1 MRSEVIAAF
10 GSLPRRIRGCA
21 GVPRVAGGGALIL
34 LAPSLGWADRAEA
47 APKSGLAAPEEFPG
61 AAAAASRPAV
71 GDPDWATLAR
81 YDDGWARRE
90 AGRSG
95 IGRREAAE
103 RLDAALEPGHQAT
116 AQLRRELEASQ
127 TGLQGFGIR
136 ADRLDAALTALEAT
150 RFAPTTRL
158 MVSTYFTPGATRFGG
173 TQDAPYPA
181 GPDAAAIPA
190 NSRNAYPAANNSN
203 WGATVVN
210 YEVHLN
216 LLTSF
221 TGKDLLYTR
230 LNTGNAN
237 RSAFSG
243 NPYNLLT
250 LDKSTAPRAGA
261 NVLDVTRLFYRF
273 PIGREVTALVGPVA
287 RPTHEITALRPWFY
301 GAEPGPPILDFFTLN
316 GAPGTYNKATG
327 AAVGAQWKQAVAEGR
342 PYLAASASYVAPSS
356 AAANT
361 TDGDLG
367 AGIAGRFSRGSLFG
381 QVGIGGP
388 GYVVAAAWR
397 YGQCGLTF
405 RRGTQFA
412 NQRQPCAPTGSDETA
427 FSNNVAL
434 TAAWQPAAVGWLPS
448 INLGWGAS
456 FLQQA
461 SALPVFISSASNI
474 AESQSWSAA
483 LFWRNLLGSGH
494 AAGFAVGQP
503 TFVTRLRDG
512 RTPQDGNYAWEAW
525 MALKVSDHITLTP
538 SLFYLS
544 RPNGQFTA
552 PGKTSNALGTVLVA
566 HFRF

>member
-1 MRSEVIAAF
+1 M
-10 GSLPRRIRGCA
+10 
-21 GVPRVAGGGALIL
+21 
-34 LAPSLGWADRAEA
+34 
-47 APKSGLAAPEEFPG
+47 
-61 AAAAASRPAV
+61 
-71 GDPDWATLAR
+71 AR
-81 YDDGWARRE
+81 YDDGGVGHGDGLVPISRRE
-90 AGRSG
+90 AVDRVAGELEPARQD
-95 IGRREAAE
+95 AAALGQE
-103 RLDAALEPGHQAT
+103 FGSVQAGVRGLGSAAARLDAAL
-116 AQLRRELEASQ
+116 
-127 TGLQGFGIR
+127 
-136 ADRLDAALTALEAT
+136 AALKAT

-158 MVSTYFTPGATRFGG
+158 VVSTFFTPGATHFGG
-173 TQDAPYPA
+173 TQDGPYPA
-181 GPDAAAIPA
+181 GPDAATIPA
-190 NSRNAYPAANNSN
+190 RSRNADPAANNAN
-203 WGATVVN
+203 WGAAVVN
-210 YEVHLN
+210 YEVNLN

-230 LNTGNAN
+230 LNSGNAN

-250 LDKSTAPRAGA
+250 LDKSTEPRAGA

-301 GAEPGPPILDFFTLN
+301 GAEPGPAILDVFSLN

-327 AAVGAQWKQAVAEGR
+327 AAVGAQWKQAAPEGR

-356 AAANT
+356 ATANT

-367 AGIAGRFSRGSLFG
+367 SGIGGRYSRGSVFG
-381 QVGIGGP
+381 QLGIGGP

-412 NQRQPCAPTGSDETA
+412 NQRQPCAPAGSGETA

-461 SALPVFISSASNI
+461 SALPVTINSASNI

-525 MALKVSDHITLTP
+525 TALRVSDHITLTP

>member
-1 MRSEVIAAF
+1 M
-10 GSLPRRIRGCA
+10 
-21 GVPRVAGGGALIL
+21 IL
-34 LAPSLGWADRAEA
+34 LASFLTCADGAGA
-47 APKSGLAAPEEFPG
+47 APQSGLAAPGEVPDT
-61 AAAAASRPAV
+61 AAASSVPASA
-71 GDPDWATLAR
+71 DPDWATLAR

-90 AGRSG
+90 AGRAS
-95 IGRREAAE
+95 IGRLEAAA
-103 RLDAALEPGHQAT
+103 RLDAALEPGRQTT
-116 AQLRRELEASQ
+116 AELRRELDASQ
-127 TGLQGFGIR
+127 AGLLGFGSR
-136 ADRLDAALTALEAT
+136 ADRLDAALSALEAT

-158 MVSTYFTPGATRFGG
+158 MASTYFTAGAPYFGG
-173 TQDAPYPA
+173 SQDGPYPA
-181 GPDAAAIPA
+181 GPDAAAIPER
-190 NSRNAYPAANNSN
+190 SRNAYPAANNAN
-203 WGATVVN
+203 WGAAVVN

-230 LNTGNAN
+230 LNSGNAN

-250 LDKSTAPRAGA
+250 LDKSTAPRVGA

-287 RPTHEITALRPWFY
+287 RPSHEITALRPWFY
-301 GAEPGPPILDFFTLN
+301 GAEPGPPILDFFSLN

-327 AAVGAQWKQAVAEGR
+327 AAVGAQWKQAVPEGR

-367 AGIAGRFSRGSLFG
+367 AGIGGRYSRGSIFG

-412 NQRQPCAPTGSDETA
+412 NQRQPCAPTGSGETA

-461 SALPVFISSASNI
+461 SALPVSTNSASNI

-483 LFWRNLLGSGH
+483 LFWRNLLGHGH

-525 MALKVSDHITLTP
+525 TALRVSDHITLTP

-544 RPNGQFTA
+544 RPNGQYTA
-552 PGKTSNALGTVLVA
+552 PGKTSNAIGTVLIA

>member
-1 MRSEVIAAF
+1 
-10 GSLPRRIRGCA
+10 
-21 GVPRVAGGGALIL
+21 
-34 LAPSLGWADRAEA
+34 LGWAERAEA

-181 GPDAAAIPA
+181 GPDAAAIPER
-190 NSRNAYPAANNSN
+190 SRNAYPAANNAN
-203 WGATVVN
+203 WGAAVVN

-230 LNTGNAN
+230 LNTGNGN
-237 RSAFSG
+237 NNAFSG

-273 PIGREVTALVGPVA
+273 PIGRQVTALVGPVA

-301 GAEPGPPILDFFTLN
+301 GAEPGPPILDFFSLN

-327 AAVGAQWKQAVAEGR
+327 AAVGAQWKQAVPEGR

-367 AGIAGRFSRGSLFG
+367 AGIGGRFSRGSIFG

-412 NQRQPCAPTGSDETA
+412 NQRQPCASAGSDETA

-434 TAAWQPAAVGWLPS
+434 TAAWQPTSVRWLPS

-456 FLQQA
+456 FLTQA
-461 SALPVFISSASNI
+461 SALPMSFNSASNI
-474 AESQSWSAA
+474 AASQSWSVA
-483 LFWRNLLGSGH
+483 LFWRNLVGSGH

-512 RTPQDGNYAWEAW
+512 RTPQDGNVAWEAW
-525 MALKVSDHITLTP
+525 TALRLSDHITLTP

>member
-1 MRSEVIAAF
+1 MIAAI
-10 GSLPRRIRGCA
+10 GCRPRRILG
-21 GVPRVAGGGALIL
+21 RVGGSPFAGGSAVIL
-34 LAPSLGWADRAEA
+34 LASSLTCADAAGA
-47 APKSGLAAPEEFPG
+47 APPSGPVVPG
-61 AAAAASRPAV
+61 KVPGMAASSSVPAV
-71 GDPDWATLAR
+71 GDPDWASLAL

-90 AGRSG
+90 TAGLADL
-95 IGRREAAE
+95 GRMGAAA
-103 RLDAALEPGHQAT
+103 RLDAALEPGRQAV
-116 AQLRRELEASQ
+116 AGLRRELETSGA
-127 TGLQGFGIR
+127 GLQEFGIR
-136 ADRLDAALTALEAT
+136 ADRLDAALNALAVT
-150 RFAPTTRL
+150 RFSPTTRL
-158 MVSTYFTPGATRFGG
+158 VVSTYFTPGATHFGG

-181 GPDAAAIPA
+181 GPDAAAIPER
-190 NSRNAYPAANNSN
+190 SRNAYPAANNAN
-203 WGATVVN
+203 WGATVMN

-216 LLTSF
+216 LLTSLS
-221 TGKDLLYTR
+221 GKDLLYTR
-230 LNTGNAN
+230 LNSGNAN

-261 NVLDVTRLFYRF
+261 NVLEVTRLYYRL
-273 PIGREVTALVGPVA
+273 PIGGEVTALVGALA

-301 GAEPGPPILDFFTLN
+301 GAEPGPPILDFFSLN

-361 TDGDLG
+361 SEAGLG
-367 AGIAGRFSRGSLFG
+367 SGIAGRYSRGSLFG

-397 YGQCGLTF
+397 YGQCGLNV
-405 RRGTQFA
+405 RRGTEFA
-412 NQRQPCAPTGSDETA
+412 NQRQPCAPTGSGETA

-434 TAAWQPAAVGWLPS
+434 TAAWQPAAVSWLPS

-456 FLQQA
+456 FQQQA
-461 SALPVFISSASNI
+461 AALPVSTNSATNI
-474 AESQSWSAA
+474 AASQSWSAA
-483 LFWRNLLGSGH
+483 LLWRNLLGSGH

-512 RTPQDGNYAWEAW
+512 RTPQDGNVAWEAW
-525 MALKVSDHITLTP
+525 TALRVSDHITLTP

-544 RPNGQFTA
+544 RPNGQYTA
-552 PGKTSNALGTVLVA
+552 PGKTSNALGTVLVV
-566 HFRF
+566 HFRY

>member
-1 MRSEVIAAF
+1 MIAAIAYR
-10 GSLPRRIRGCA
+10 PRRILGGAC
-21 GVPRVAGGGALIL
+21 VCPVAGGGALIL
-34 LAPSLGWADRAEA
+34 LASSLTWADA
-47 APKSGLAAPEEFPG
+47 AGAVPQSGPVILGEVTSTAVPSSAP
-61 AAAAASRPAV
+61 ASA
-71 GDPDWATLAR
+71 DPDWATLAR

-90 AGRSG
+90 TAGRADL
-95 IGRREAAE
+95 GRMGAAA
-103 RLDAALEPGHQAT
+103 RLDAALEPGRQA
-116 AQLRRELEASQ
+116 AAGLRRELETSGA
-127 TGLQGFGIR
+127 GLQEFGIR
-136 ADRLDAALTALEAT
+136 ADRLDAALNALEVT
-150 RFAPTTRL
+150 RFSPTTRL
-158 MVSTYFTPGATRFGG
+158 VVSTYFTPGATHFGG

-181 GPDAAAIPA
+181 GPDAAAIPER
-190 NSRNAYPAANNSN
+190 SRNAYPAANNAN
-203 WGATVVN
+203 WGATVMN

-230 LNTGNAN
+230 LNSGNAN

-261 NVLDVTRLFYRF
+261 NVLDVTRLYYRF
-273 PIGREVTALVGPVA
+273 AIGTEVTALVGAVA

-367 AGIAGRFSRGSLFG
+367 AGIAGRYSRGSLFG

-397 YGQCGLTF
+397 YGQCSLNV

-412 NQRQPCAPTGSDETA
+412 NQRQPCAPTGSGETA
-427 FSNNVAL
+427 FSNNVAF
-434 TAAWQPAAVGWLPS
+434 TAAWQPAAVSWLPS

-461 SALPVFISSASNI
+461 SALSVSTNSATNI

-525 MALKVSDHITLTP
+525 TALRVSDHITLTP

-544 RPNGQFTA
+544 RPNGQYTA
-552 PGKTSNALGTVLVA
+552 PGKTSNALGAVLVA
-566 HFRF
+566 HFRY